1 MKKPTMKQLQEYAVK
16 NAFNTRMN
24 SGGIDSYSNYI
35 GKDLVDAVMV
45 ISQSRDSDT
54 LELSNFATAF
64 EMLGGEEIADLE
76 IHRMGHWACG
86 WVETITVN
94 PKNIELLTKAWEI
107 KQALENYPVLD
118 DMDYSNREHEAHAE
132 YAEQEKED
140 LVKALVMHFGV
151 KASKK
156 LTNIAFA
163 LNMECQA
170 YFGDDSCVNVYTCRK
185 PDLGDINRLKECL
198 KQIGHHEFKASRV
211 LKKLIVAVDAYAVS
225 QVA

>member
-1 MKKPTMKQLQEYAVK
+1 MKPTMKQLKEYAIK

-24 SGGIDSYSNYI
+24 AGGIDSYDNYI

-45 ISQSRDSDT
+45 ISQSRDSQT
-54 LELSNFATAF
+54 LEQSNFAVAF
-64 EMLGGEEIADLE
+64 EMLGGKETDDLE

-94 PKNIELLTKAWEI
+94 PKNIKLLTKAFEI

-118 DMDYSNREHEAHAE
+118 DSDYSEREHESHAE
-132 YAEQEKED
+132 YAEQSQGD
-140 LVKALVMHFGV
+140 LVEAFVMHFGV
-151 KASKK
+151 KASKL

-170 YFGDDSCVNVYTCRK
+170 YFGDDTCINVYSCRK
-185 PDLGDINRLKECL
+185 PDLGDINRLKKCL
-198 KQIGHHEFKASRV
+198 EQIEYQFKASRV
-211 LKKLIVAVDAYAVS
+211 FKKLIVAVDAYVVS